1 MNSYIEI
8 VPFEKKPKTMVYV
21 IRSLKNDDV
30 LGQIKWYNGWRR
42 YVFMPIDDVVF
53 DSLCLGKIKDF
64 IDNLMKER
72 ETIRDRN

>member
-8 VPFEKKPKTMVYV
+8 IPFEKKGKTMVYLV
-21 IRSLKNDDV
+21 RSLKNDDV

-42 YVFMPIDDVVF
+42 YVFMPIDDVIF

-64 IDNLMKER
+64 IDNMMN
-72 ETIRDRN
+72 DRNVPKDRK

>member
-8 VPFEKKPKTMVYV
+8 IPFEKKGKTMVYLV
-21 IRSLKNDDV
+21 RSLKNDDV

-42 YVFMPIDDVVF
+42 YVFMPIDDVIF

-64 IDNLMKER
+64 IDNLMNARNVPK
-72 ETIRDRN
+72 DRK